1 MGSHDFQNAT
11 ISFHSKAILQTL
23 AESPGGSMQA
33 LTAGAPPG
41 EGRGVVGRVRRFR

>member
-1 MGSHDFQNAT
+1 MIFHDFPNAT
-11 ISFHSKAILQTL
+11 HIVSYRFHSKAILQTL

-41 EGRGVVGRVRRFR
+41 GDAGDIS